1 MGVRCVV
8 MGRREELKHIIA
20 NIDLLMW
27 QQEASGL
34 QFDLSYMEGG
44 KPSSPASAARAVGE
58 LVDLN
63 FSAEGVAVYSQG
75 ARGA

>member
-1 MGVRCVV
+1 VI
-8 MGRREELKHIIA
+8 GRRGELKNIVA
-20 NIDLLMW
+20 NIHLPIW

-44 KPSSPASAARAVGE
+44 KSCLPAAAARAVGQ

-63 FSAEGVAVYSQG
+63 FSAERVAVNSQG